1 MYRKIFCILLLI
13 QVIWSRDSY
22 ASTFHVYPSGEKC
35 LLEISRTELG
45 RAFLVVSRLDSVYE
59 NRTYQP
65 GSKLGKEVVVSFK
78 QERAG
83 EVGVFLPDYRI
94 GEKET
99 SSEMKKLVARD
110 RVEMPL
116 MTCPIQRED
125 QEKLVIDITEMIMKG
140 EPFFDVPGKRV
151 VRFYEEDGLFACTV
165 MRELPVVRRQWKR
178 ADDKLTEMPVT
189 TTFFLLPETPG
200 QGRERD
206 RRIGF
211 SSVSYDYFKDECT
224 GIRTR
229 HLIRRWALEP
239 KDVAAYLTGKLTE
252 PREPIVFYLDPMIP
266 ERWKPYFV
274 QAVEDW
280 QRAFEVAGF
289 RNAIVT
295 RDIPEETGQSLASLR
310 GLILYQDSLRNEEVD
325 VNVDPRSGQ
334 IIQARV
340 HWAPEVLDS
349 LKYEWVTRSA
359 LWQTGLDLKTVE
371 EEIEGHLIRVTLGQ
385 RIGQA
390 LGLLPNKLAS
400 AWIPNEKL
408 RDNEWLSMNGMSS
421 SIMGDHVVNTVAQ
434 PEDRMATKN
443 LFPVVGSYDCW
454 AINWGYRYWGEEGGA
469 VEGLQ
474 ALLRRNLNK
483 PEHTWY
489 YSSDSPT
496 AIEAMAN
503 LGTLGRNPVAGA
515 SCALANVKQVFRRAD
530 LIRNERDST
539 GWGIWVRRAG
549 GKDGVLYSI
558 VLPVLQQFGG
568 IEICP
573 QGESCIAKP
582 CPVGRE
588 EQKEALAFLTREIF
602 TTPQWLVQSPL
613 IKKAGLAPSEVIAAW
628 QNAVLGYLFEKGI
641 VRFALNQVMS
651 GTTSFYPLNEFLDDL
666 YRAVWFES
674 GKVDVYR
681 EALQMK
687 YLECVEK
694 ALKRKPGRGESVALQ
709 VHLNRL
715 YVAMEQALGM
725 SLSRERKKS
734 LVHCKSKIEDV
745 IKNL

>member
-1 MYRKIFCILLLI
+1 MYQKIFCILLLI
-13 QVIWSRDSY
+13 QVIWSHDGC
-22 ASTFHVYPSGEKC
+22 ASTFRVYPSEGRC
-35 LLEISRTELG
+35 LLDISRTELA
-45 RAFLVVSRLDSVYE
+45 RAFLVVSRLDSVRE

-65 GSKLGKEVVVSFK
+65 GSRLGKEIVVSFK

-83 EVGVFLPDYRI
+83 EVGVFLPDFRI

-99 SSEMKKLVARD
+99 SPEMKKLVARNQ
-110 RVEMPL
+110 VEMPF
-116 MTCPIQRED
+116 MICPVQRED
-125 QEKLVIDITEMIMKG
+125 QEKLLIDITELIMRE
-140 EPFFDVPGKRV
+140 EPLFNAPGKRV
-151 VRFYEEDGLFACTV
+151 VRFHAEDGFFACTV

-178 ADDKLTEMPVT
+178 ADDELTEMPVT
-189 TTFFLLPETPG
+189 TTFFLLPETPRE
-200 QGRERD
+200 GRVRD

-229 HLIRRWALEP
+229 HVIRRWALEP
-239 KDVAAYLTGKLTE
+239 KDVEAYLTGKLTE
-252 PREPIVFYLDPMIP
+252 PQEPIVFYLDPKIP

-274 QAVEDW
+274 RAVEDW

-289 RNAIVT
+289 RNAIVA
-295 RDIPEETGQSLASLR
+295 RDIPEETGQSLVSLR
-310 GLILYQDSLRNEEVD
+310 GLILYQDSLQNEEVD

-340 HWAPEVLDS
+340 HWAPGVLDS
-349 LKYEWVTRSA
+349 LKYEWITRSA
-359 LWQTGLDLKTVE
+359 LWQKVFDLKTE
-371 EEIEGHLIRVTLGQ
+371 AEEIEGHLIRVTLGQ

-400 AWIPNEKL
+400 AWILDKEL
-408 RDNEWLSMNGMSS
+408 RDNDWLSENGMSS
-421 SIMGDHVVNTVAQ
+421 SIMGDHFVNTVAQ
-434 PEDRMATKN
+434 PEDRVATEN

-454 AINWGYRYWGEEGGA
+454 AINWGYRYWGEEGEA

-483 PEHTWY
+483 PEHTWS

-503 LGTLGRNPVAGA
+503 LGTLGRDPVAGA

-530 LIRNERDST
+530 LIRNGRDTT

-558 VLPVLQQFGG
+558 VLLVLQQFGG

-573 QGESCIAKP
+573 EGESCIAKP
-582 CPVGRE
+582 NPVGRE
-588 EQKEALAFLTREIF
+588 EQKEALAFLSREIF
-602 TTPQWLVQSPL
+602 TTPYWLVLSPL
-613 IKKAGLAPSEVIAAW
+613 VKKAGLAPSEVIAAW
-628 QNAVLGYLFEKGI
+628 QNAVLEYLFEKGMS
-641 VRFALNQVMS
+641 RFALNQVMS
-651 GTTSFYPLNEFLDDL
+651 GTTAFYTLDEFLDDL
-666 YRAVWFES
+666 YRAVWSEA
-674 GKVDVYR
+674 GKADVYR

-694 ALKRKPGRGESVALQ
+694 ALRRNPGRGESVALQ
-709 VHLNRL
+709 VHLNKL
-715 YVAMEQALGM
+715 YVVMEQALGM
-725 SLSRERKKS
+725 SLSRERRKS
-734 LVHCKSKIEDV
+734 LVHCKNKIEDV